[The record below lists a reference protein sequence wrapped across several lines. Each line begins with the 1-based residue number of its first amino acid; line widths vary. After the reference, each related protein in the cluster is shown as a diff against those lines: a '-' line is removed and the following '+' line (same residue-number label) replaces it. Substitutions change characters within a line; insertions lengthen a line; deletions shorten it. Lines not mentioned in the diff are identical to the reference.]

1 MYFRKT
7 GGESAMKGVVP
18 NKEDGISI
26 ELQDGEVLCL
36 TIKEAAQLSADLKL
50 AYRTALSY
58 LSEEVKQ
65 IEKDA
70 K

>member
-1 MYFRKT
+1 MYFCKT
-7 GGESAMKGVVP
+7 GEESSIKDVFP
-18 NKEDGISI
+18 NGEDGISI

-50 AYRTALSY
+50 AYRTALSN
-58 LSEEVKQ
+58 LSAEVKQ

>member
-1 MYFRKT
+1 MYFCKA
-7 GGESAMKGVVP
+7 GEESSIKDIFP
-18 NKEDGISI
+18 NGEDGISI

>member
-1 MYFRKT
+1 MYFCKT
-7 GGESAMKGVVP
+7 GEEYSIKDVFP
-18 NKEDGISI
+18 NGEDGISI

>member
-1 MYFRKT
+1 MYFCKT
-7 GGESAMKGVVP
+7 GEESSIKDVFP
-18 NKEDGISI
+18 NREDGIGI

-50 AYRTALSY
+50 AYRTALFY

>member
-1 MYFRKT
+1 MYFCKT
-7 GGESAMKGVVP
+7 GEESSIKDVFP
-18 NKEDGISI
+18 NGGDGISI